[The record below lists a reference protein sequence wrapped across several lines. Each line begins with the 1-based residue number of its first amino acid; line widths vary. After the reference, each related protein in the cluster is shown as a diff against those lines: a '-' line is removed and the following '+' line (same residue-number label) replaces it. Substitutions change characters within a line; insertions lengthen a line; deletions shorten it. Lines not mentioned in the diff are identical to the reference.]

1 MFVFSG
7 VEGGDPK
14 ALFKLSVEGGV
25 VGKSAF
31 GCHDI
36 GLLSLLQE
44 CARQKKSLE
53 NNVIPHGRSRR
64 FLENSV
70 DVGFA
75 EEKFLPEIVK
85 ALDGCQVGVDIL
97 DDPCHGFRGFL
108 RGGNMKLF
116 GGVLTVVFDVVQF
129 KNYGHE
135 AG

>member
-1 MFVFSG
+1 MTREQKVKRKQEFVSMFVFSG

-14 ALFKLSVEGGV
+14 ALFKLSVKGGV

-44 CARQKKSLE
+44 CARQKKPLE

-85 ALDGCQVGVDIL
+85 ALEESGLPV
-97 DDPCHGFRGFL
+97 
-108 RGGNMKLF
+108 
-116 GGVLTVVFDVVQF
+116 TV
-129 KNYGHE
+129 K
-135 AG
+135 